1 MVIGR
6 LYFICPR
13 THPYDTV
20 FEDLL
25 MDIKAD
31 RSATVRR
38 IVPVYFPALLL
49 LGTKPID
56 ESTDWRTDKHPNR
69 ETVTQKGRRTD

>member
-1 MVIGR
+1 MVIGQ
-6 LYFICPR
+6 LYLLCPW
-13 THPYDTV
+13 THPYDKV

-25 MDIKAD
+25 MEIKAD